1 MSKKLSREESTSP
14 KKIDVD
20 ETVSAKDETF
30 EEVLDELRKSFEQ
43 SFEPGRGHNNLWAD
57 IQAVTAKHLTL
68 YYSNAPDNG
77 LKDVLPNPT
86 DDLKSINRE

>member
-30 EEVLDELRKSFEQ
+30 EEVLDELRKSFE
-43 SFEPGRGHNNLWAD
+43 PGRGHNNLWAD

-77 LKDVLPNPT
+77 LKYVLPNPT

>member
-1 MSKKLSREESTSP
+1 MSKKLPREESSSP

-30 EEVLDELRKSFEQ
+30 EEVLDDLRKSFE
-43 SFEPGRGHNNLWAD
+43 PGHGHNNMWAD

-68 YYSNAPDNG
+68 YYSNTPDNG
-77 LKDVLPNPT
+77 LKDVLPNPA

>member
-1 MSKKLSREESTSP
+1 MSKKLPREESTSP

-20 ETVSAKDETF
+20 ETVPAKNETF
-30 EEVLDELRKSFEQ
+30 EEVLDELRKSFE
-43 SFEPGRGHNNLWAD
+43 PGRGHNSMWAD